1 MMNLGKMGSQDSFTT
16 KENDE
21 IGQFLNR
28 LSKQNSGLA
37 GKQKSIPLD
46 TA

>member
-1 MMNLGKMGSQDSFTT
+1 MGSQDSFTT

-28 LSKQNSGLA
+28 LSKQKTGLVE
-37 GKQKSIPLD
+37 KQKLTPLD
-46 TA
+46 IE